1 MDKKIEARRGYI
13 NSVGDYIPFEKDQ
26 SSGWR
31 EGRKSESSVYIPPA
45 MKKRQAENEAM
56 LKKLDEEERKY
67 REIEEKYLKEATPEE
82 LLYRDIY
89 TARKKKE
96 SISKHFPQTGTRSDE
111 EKGFF
116 SGIYDK
122 TVGEYQRGRDEKER
136 LKEKTKE
143 AMVAEPD
150 PFVKK
155 EIASERIRGER
166 VLEEANQIKKKRAKE
181 YNDFLSGEGS
191 TNIARDSVMGGLDE
205 VGPDALKVINR
216 NKEYQG
222 FLDGAAL
229 NAQERARRGQPIV
242 DQKTGR
248 LEDLGTEALPVD
260 MGDVEQQMAEGMAQD
275 EEERAVNEDLAMPS
289 QEQAQES
296 IRSLP
301 QEEQDQV
308 SAIVAKKKGLGSEE
322 WIETKEATGRY
333 VRYQGS
339 GLVINMASL
348 EKDIKRKENMDMLK
362 HIPAAN
368 RAAMLVQ
375 WGYIDPGDLSVAQK
389 QSAKEIKEDKILDLK
404 IAGLESN
411 INKNKKA
418 LSPTDKIAYET
429 TYRAMLQASKDGD
442 YELSETHRLTLNKI
456 VPGTDTS
463 NYSVLNEKK
472 IQQGKNQTLSGLFK
486 QSGLTN
492 GESYYRSRLKITED
506 LNLFREKKTSQ
517 KDFLNN
523 VVADGEEKGS
533 TFGDIL
539 KRNGVL
545 TWDKVI
551 NVKNIPG
558 VPKAA
563 LRNEEAYMN
572 WSIGVIKEKLLH
584 GIWGPLH
591 SRVISFNRKQESIKL
606 KKNQDI
612 LNNPAGT
619 VDLGLQQAVDTE
631 KKNKKQVETNQ
642 KKIRT
647 KKEKEDKLFN
657 EITEENKFESRT
669 VGRFKSKRT
678 KKEIYAVAMK
688 KGEESLRKK
697 YLTKTSRRSG
707 RVSKVEEARFK
718 SLQEAI
724 KYFKDPKNAKE
735 LEDESASFR
744 HFISKSK

>member
-67 REIEEKYLKEATPEE
+67 REIEKKYLKEATPEE

-111 EKGFF
+111 GKGFF

-155 EIASERIRGER
+155 EIASE
-166 VLEEANQIKKKRAKE
+166 IKKKRAKE

-308 SAIVAKKKGLGSEE
+308 SAIVAEKKGLGSEE

-472 IQQGKNQTLSGLFK
+472 IQQGKKQTLSGLFK

-517 KDFLNN
+517 KDFLNI

-539 KRNGVL
+539 KRNGVF
-545 TWDKVI
+545 TWDKVE

-591 SRVISFNRKQESIKL
+591 SRVINFNRKQESIKL
-606 KKNQDI
+606 KENQDI

-619 VDLGLQQAVDTE
+619 VDPGLQQAVDTE

>member
-13 NSVGDYIPFEKDQ
+13 NSVGDYIPFEKNQ

-31 EGRKSESSVYIPPA
+31 EGRKSESFVFIPPA

>member
-1 MDKKIEARRGYI
+1 
-13 NSVGDYIPFEKDQ
+13 
-26 SSGWR
+26 
-31 EGRKSESSVYIPPA
+31 
-45 MKKRQAENEAM
+45 
-56 LKKLDEEERKY
+56 
-67 REIEEKYLKEATPEE
+67 
-82 LLYRDIY
+82 
-89 TARKKKE
+89 
-96 SISKHFPQTGTRSDE
+96 
-111 EKGFF
+111 
-116 SGIYDK
+116 
-122 TVGEYQRGRDEKER
+122 
-136 LKEKTKE
+136 
-143 AMVAEPD
+143 
-150 PFVKK
+150 
-155 EIASERIRGER
+155 
-166 VLEEANQIKKKRAKE
+166 
-181 YNDFLSGEGS
+181 
-191 TNIARDSVMGGLDE
+191 
-205 VGPDALKVINR
+205 
-216 NKEYQG
+216 
-222 FLDGAAL
+222 
-229 NAQERARRGQPIV
+229 
-242 DQKTGR
+242 
-248 LEDLGTEALPVD
+248 
-260 MGDVEQQMAEGMAQD
+260 
-275 EEERAVNEDLAMPS
+275 
-289 QEQAQES
+289 
-296 IRSLP
+296 
-301 QEEQDQV
+301 
-308 SAIVAKKKGLGSEE
+308 
-322 WIETKEATGRY
+322 
-333 VRYQGS
+333 
-339 GLVINMASL
+339 MASL

-563 LRNEEAYMN
+563 LRNEEVYMN
-572 WSIGVIKEKLLH
+572 WSIGVIKEKLLY